1 MSIKTEGR
9 WISKSDSYT
18 WHFFKV
24 QVTPFSLVTPNLA
37 TQAHTQFH
45 ESFSLKSWLTDTYYT
60 ESASSTVAVGRTQ
73 HSGWANV
80 NTDQVLL
87 SHTALHST
95 LPQDT
100 CLPPANQLELWQRP
114 SVTPF
119 CLMKKYSFSP
129 FKKAQDLLLAAHQ
142 WTITNHYSSK
152 YQYTEADVQSQCVW
166 GRKKRVALEM
176 GFPNENATKTQHK
189 PTCALEP
196 LSSKTATKRWRTP

>member
-1 MSIKTEGR
+1 MSHSVLRADWRTLTILSLLPAR
-9 WISKSDSYT
+9 WLSGAHSTLAEQT
-18 WHFFKV
+18 W
-24 QVTPFSLVTPNLA
+24 T
-37 TQAHTQFH
+37 
-45 ESFSLKSWLTDTYYT
+45 LTRCRFPT
-60 ESASSTVAVGRTQ
+60 
-73 HSGWANV
+73 
-80 NTDQVLL
+80 
-87 SHTALHST
+87 LHST
-95 LPQDT
+95 AP
-100 CLPPANQLELWQRP
+100 CRKIRASPSANQLELWQRP
-114 SVTPF
+114 SVMPF

-166 GRKKRVALEM
+166 GRKKGVALEM